1 MAAQVKK
8 VVGGALT
15 ANADAPAGVQFVAAD
30 GAVLGAITLEQL
42 GIEAGL
48 LPPIVER
55 LVVHAISQKVGDSY
69 AGAADAEN
77 PTQYIKD
84 AIAETIEQLLKGE
97 WRVTTPGGIRVSLLA
112 RALARATGKTVEEAQ
127 AVVDHFS
134 ELNDEGKPSDAGKA
148 WLKTMRAN
156 EQIKAHTAAIKLE
169 DAEAEKLKLQATAA
183 KAGAAGDLGALFQS

>member
-1 MAAQVKK
+1 MGANVKK

-15 ANADAPAGVQFVAAD
+15 AAGGDAGVSFVAAD
-30 GAVLGAITLEQL
+30 GSVLGSITLLQL
-42 GIEAGL
+42 GVESGL
-48 LPPIVER
+48 LPPIAER
-55 LVVHAISQKVGDSY
+55 LMVHAISQKVGDSY

-84 AIAETIEQLLKGE
+84 AIAETIAQLLKGE

-134 ELNDEGKPSDAGKA
+134 ELNDEGKASDAGKA

-169 DAEAEKLKLQATAA
+169 DAEAEKVKLQATAA
-183 KAGAAGDLGALFQS
+183 KAGTSGDLGSLFQS